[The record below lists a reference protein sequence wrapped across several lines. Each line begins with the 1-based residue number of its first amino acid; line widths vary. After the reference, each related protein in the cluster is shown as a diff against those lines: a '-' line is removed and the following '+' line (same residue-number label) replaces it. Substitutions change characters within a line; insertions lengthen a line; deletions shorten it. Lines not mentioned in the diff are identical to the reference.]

1 MSECAE
7 YLMALTEDSSDVLP
21 EKQKELV
28 LRRDESTRVEV
39 KIGPASLN
47 SLYHAQ
53 TPRAMIRTYM
63 TFPRRLAVVSEVVGP
78 DCYVQMIFI
87 FYRSEREGQFVASGF
102 MVFQQNLCDQHRQSD
117 RGIVDYKWLVWDN
130 ANAENSCL

>member
-39 KIGPASLN
+39 KIGPASVEQFI
-47 SLYHAQ
+47 S
-53 TPRAMIRTYM
+53 RTNASCNDTCVYDIPE
-63 TFPRRLAVVSEVVGP
+63 TFGCGE
-78 DCYVQMIFI
+78 
-87 FYRSEREGQFVASGF
+87 
-102 MVFQQNLCDQHRQSD
+102 
-117 RGIVDYKWLVWDN
+117 
-130 ANAENSCL
+130 

>member
-7 YLMALTEDSSDVLP
+7 YLVALTEESSDVLP

-28 LRRDESTRVEV
+28 LRRNESTRVEV

-63 TFPRRLAVVSEVVGP
+63 KFPRRLAVMSEVVGP
-78 DCYVQMIFI
+78 DLLCPNDLHFLSLGTGRAIAWHRDSWSFSRIYVISAGNSI
-87 FYRSEREGQFVASGF
+87 EESSITNGW
-102 MVFQQNLCDQHRQSD
+102 
-117 RGIVDYKWLVWDN
+117 RGIMRMLK
-130 ANAENSCL
+130 

>member
-28 LRRDESTRVEV
+28 LRRNESTRVEV
-39 KIGPASLN
+39 KTGPASLN

-53 TPRAMIRTYM
+53 TPNASCNDTYVYEIPE
-63 TFPRRLAVVSEVVGP
+63 TFGCGE
-78 DCYVQMIFI
+78 
-87 FYRSEREGQFVASGF
+87 
-102 MVFQQNLCDQHRQSD
+102 
-117 RGIVDYKWLVWDN
+117 
-130 ANAENSCL
+130 